1 MRSPDPEPSPT
12 RHAEPSP
19 ARPAPPAPAPAEPP
33 PAGGAVSPARGT
45 AAAPART
52 SRRSRLALLL
62 YSVAA
67 VLYALDRLTK
77 LLAEHQLIGRP
88 RTLIPGVLQLQY
100 TENSGGAFGVFGGA
114 VWLFL
119 TATLLVCAVIVF
131 ASFNLPNRMLG
142 VALGLVLGGAM
153 GNLTDR
159 AIRGT
164 GFFGGR
170 VIDFLAFARSPRAQ
184 PVWPV
189 FNLADSAIVVGA
201 GLILL
206 ASVRKTAHR

>member
-1 MRSPDPEPSPT
+1 MGSPDAEPAPT
-12 RHAEPSP
+12 RHAEPP
-19 ARPAPPAPAPAEPP
+19 PAEPR
-33 PAGGAVSPARGT
+33 PAGDLLPARDVTPSPRGT
-45 AAAPART
+45 
-52 SRRSRLALLL
+52 SKRSRLAFVL

-67 VLYALDRLTK
+67 ALYLLDRVTK
-77 LLAEHQLIGRP
+77 LVAEHQLIGRP

-131 ASFNLPNRMLG
+131 ASFNLPNRTLG
-142 VALGLVLGGAM
+142 VALGLVLGGAT

-170 VIDFLAFARSPRAQ
+170 VIDFLAFARSPRAR

-189 FNLADSAIVVGA
+189 FNLADAAIVAGA
-201 GLILL
+201 ALILL